1 MPVPERVPMVGE
13 IVLFAGNFPPR
24 GWMLCDGRI
33 LLISH
38 YAALFSLLGT
48 TYGGDGR
55 VNFALPNLKAFALP
69 DLKAPVEGLNYIIAI
84 QGAWP
89 ERP

>member
-1 MPVPERVPMVGE
+1 MPVPERVPMIGE
-13 IVLFAGNFPPR
+13 IVLFAGNFLPR

-33 LLISH
+33 LSVSQ
-38 YAALFSLLGT
+38 YTALFSLLGT
-48 TYGGDGR
+48 AYGGNGTTT
-55 VNFALPNLKAFALP
+55 FALPNLKAFALP

-89 ERP
+89 DR